1 MQLHYVDFLSR
12 GIIKNTI
19 FHHAMRILN
28 RLQAGTLLFFL
39 VASLPASG
47 VWARDLPAVV
57 SDALKRAAIP
67 AAAVGVSVQE
77 VSSGK
82 TLIASNAAQAFNPAS
97 TMKLLTTD
105 AALELLG
112 PGFTWKTQA
121 YANGPLVGDVLQGDL
136 ILKGSGDPKLVLEN
150 FWLFL
155 RQIRARGIREIRGNL
170 LLDRSAFEDAEYDAG
185 KFDGDPLKPYN
196 AGANALLLNYQTFR
210 FSFIPN
216 EAKGQVQVQIDPPA
230 VGFALTAPK
239 ISNGE
244 CGEWKDKLAAKI
256 DGNGASFGG
265 TFSASCGEKVWHVHP
280 YLMTHTQYFNA
291 VFRQLWADS
300 GGSLKGDV
308 ASGVVP
314 PAARLVA
321 EWESVTL
328 PEVIRDINKYSNNVM
343 AKQVL
348 LTLAADN
355 PKLPANAVR
364 GALAVKTW
372 LADKGI
378 DAPELVIENGSGLS
392 RKERISATTMGKML
406 LAAFKS
412 PLMPEFISSMPL
424 TGFDGT
430 MRNRLKDRAVAGHA
444 HIKTGRL
451 DDVRA
456 VAGYVLAASG
466 KRYVVVCLI
475 NHRNAGRGQEA
486 QDALLQ
492 WVFENG

>member
-1 MQLHYVDFLSR
+1 
-12 GIIKNTI
+12 
-19 FHHAMRILN
+19 MRILN
-28 RLQAGTLLFFL
+28 RLQAGATLLFL
-39 VASLPASG
+39 AAAMQMPDAGARELPQ
-47 VWARDLPAVV
+47 VV
-57 SDALKRAAIP
+57 GEALKRAAIP
-67 AAAVGVSVQE
+67 GSAVSVSVQE

-82 TLIASNAAQAFNPAS
+82 TLLSSNASQAFSPAS
-97 TMKLLTTD
+97 TMKLVTTD

-121 YANGPLVGDVLQGDL
+121 YANGTMAGDVLQGDL

-155 RQIRARGIREIRGNL
+155 RQIRAKGVREIRGNL
-170 LLDRSAFEDAEYDAG
+170 LLDRSSFEEVEYDAG

-196 AGANALLLNYQTFR
+196 AGADALLLNYQTFR
-210 FSFIPN
+210 FNFIPH
-216 EAKGQVQVQIDPPA
+216 ETKVHVQIDPPA
-230 VGFALTAPK
+230 AGYTLTAPK
-239 ISNGE
+239 LSNGE
-244 CGEWKDKLAAKI
+244 CGEWKDKLGARI
-256 DGNGASFGG
+256 DGNGASFTG
-265 TFSASCGEKVWHVHP
+265 TFSASCGEKTWYVHP
-280 YLMTHTQYFNA
+280 YQMTHTQYFNA
-291 VFRQLWADS
+291 VFRQLWADA
-300 GGSLKGDV
+300 GGTLKGEV
-308 ASGVVP
+308 GSGVVP
-314 PAARLVA
+314 PAAKLLA

-328 PEVIRDINKYSNNVM
+328 PEVIRDINKFSNNVM
-343 AKQVL
+343 ARQLL

-355 PKLPANAVR
+355 PKQPASAAR
-364 GALAVKTW
+364 GAQVIKNW
-372 LADKGI
+372 LAEKGI

-392 RKERISATTMGKML
+392 RKERISAATMGKML

-424 TGFDGT
+424 IGFDGT
-430 MRNRLKDRAVAGHA
+430 MRNRLKDRSVAGHA

-466 KRYVVVCLI
+466 KRYAVVCMI